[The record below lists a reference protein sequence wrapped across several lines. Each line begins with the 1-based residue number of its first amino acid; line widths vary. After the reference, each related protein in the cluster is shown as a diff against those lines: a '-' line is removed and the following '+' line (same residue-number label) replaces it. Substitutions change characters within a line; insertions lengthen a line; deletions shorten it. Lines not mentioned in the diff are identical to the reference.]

1 MAMIWD
7 SKVYAC
13 GHKEWKYPSALS
25 SRDLYEWATKNTPD
39 LCSWCRVLLLQQR
52 LNYFNNAR
60 EKLGDFPA
68 RQLLLQIIDAKSYAP
83 ANAFLFLLNQWVFGA
98 TQRLDGPD
106 DEASSEVAR
115 VLAALD
121 GARDGALV
129 LRLMQIT
136 RRKNHLYRLH
146 QEQNANFHVRWATLE
161 ADDREQQ
168 RQIYETIDPTLMC
181 AQMSGATA
189 AGASE
194 GATTTSSSPS
204 EEKKPGEKGDN
215 TLSSRSDNTLESLLH
230 SRPWNPQVR
239 ALLSRLREALKHGD
253 FKATFDEEMTNAE
266 EALETL
272 LGIQGSIAAG
282 DLRAKGGILSQ
293 PSLK

>member
-68 RQLLLQIIDAKSYAP
+68 RQLLLQVIDAKSYAP

-121 GARDGALV
+121 GARQAPGG
-129 LRLMQIT
+129 ICW
-136 RRKNHLYRLH
+136 Y
-146 QEQNANFHVRWATLE
+146 
-161 ADDREQQ
+161 
-168 RQIYETIDPTLMC
+168 
-181 AQMSGATA
+181 ATA
-189 AGASE
+189 ETRESTAA
-194 GATTTSSSPS
+194 AAV
-204 EEKKPGEKGDN
+204 EKWRGRCSWGRTEHQGCGQRRTPGE
-215 TLSSRSDNTLESLLH
+215 
-230 SRPWNPQVR
+230 VR
-239 ALLSRLREALKHGD
+239 AE
-253 FKATFDEEMTNAE
+253 
-266 EALETL
+266 
-272 LGIQGSIAAG
+272 
-282 DLRAKGGILSQ
+282 
-293 PSLK
+293 

>member
-25 SRDLYEWATKNTPD
+25 SRDLCEWATKNTPD

-52 LNYFNNAR
+52 LNYFTNAR

-83 ANAFLFLLNQWVFGA
+83 ANAFLSLLNQWVFGA

-106 DEASSEVAR
+106 DEASREVAR

-181 AQMSGATA
+181 ARMSGATA
-189 AGASE
+189 AG
-194 GATTTSSSPS
+194 SPKARRRRRHHPLPRRRS
-204 EEKKPGEKGDN
+204 LEKKVIILCRREVTIRLRASYTRARGIRRLGRCSAVLGRR
-215 TLSSRSDNTLESLLH
+215 LSTET
-230 SRPWNPQVR
+230 SRP
-239 ALLSRLREALKHGD
+239 
-253 FKATFDEEMTNAE
+253 
-266 EALETL
+266 
-272 LGIQGSIAAG
+272 
-282 DLRAKGGILSQ
+282 
-293 PSLK
+293 PSTRR